1 MNSLSSS
8 LCILAT
14 IPVMWISI
22 PLLKPLQEREFRL
35 FYAATAVSLIGDQ
48 LTIIAFPWLALKL
61 TGDSLVVGTVL
72 ALAAI
77 PRAIFILVG
86 GAVVDRF
93 SPRRVLLVS
102 NAIRMVL
109 VLAISI
115 LVWSEAITI
124 WQLYGLAL
132 AFGLADAF
140 MFPANASMPPRLLA
154 DELLAAGN
162 SLVQGTSMLTL
173 IMGPALAGVVIAV
186 MGQQEG
192 GMADQLGLAMAFSL
206 DAATFL
212 APVFVFAV
220 IRDRYPPGV
229 DPVSGGF
236 VDTLVEGLRYAWR
249 DRPVRYLSLI
259 LATLNLIHRGPFM
272 VGIPVYADRFL
283 SGGAAA
289 YGSIIAAAGVGALF
303 GVIIAGNV
311 RRIPETRLG
320 TLILIDIILLGA
332 ALIGITFSTN
342 LAVLCVLFATPHIM
356 DGYLNVIMITWLQR
370 RVPKERMGRVMS
382 VIMFCA
388 MGLAPVSAAL
398 TGWLIRWDLAAV
410 MIGSGIVMWIGVA
423 FGLPFR
429 SVRRMGMA

>member
-1 MNSLSSS
+1 MRV
-8 LCILAT
+8 T
-14 IPVMWISI
+14 I
-22 PLLKPLQEREFRL
+22 PLLKPLREREFRL
-35 FYAATAVSLIGDQ
+35 FYAATAVSMFGDQ

-61 TGDSLVVGTVL
+61 TGDSFVVGSVL

-77 PRAIFILVG
+77 PRAIFMLVG

-102 NAIRMVL
+102 NAVRMVL
-109 VLAISI
+109 VLTISMT
-115 LVWSEAITI
+115 VWSEVITI
-124 WQLYGLAL
+124 WQLYVLAL

-154 DELLAAGN
+154 DDLLAAGN

-173 IMGPALAGVVIAV
+173 IMGPALAGVVIVV

-192 GMADQLGLAMAFSL
+192 AITDQFGLAMTFLL

-212 APVFVFAV
+212 APVFVFVV
-220 IRDRYPPGV
+220 IRDRYPVGTEPIK
-229 DPVSGGF
+229 SRF
-236 VDTLVEGLRYAWR
+236 FDTLVEGLRYAWQ
-249 DRPVRYLSLI
+249 DRPVRYLSLM
-259 LATLNLIHRGPFM
+259 LAALNLISRGPFM

-283 SGGAAA
+283 SEGAAA
-289 YGSIIAAAGVGALF
+289 YGSIVAASGVGALF

-311 RRIPETRLG
+311 RHIPETRLG
-320 TLILIDIILLGA
+320 TLILIDFTLLGT

-342 LAVLCVLFATPHIM
+342 LVILCVLFATPYIM
-356 DGYLNVIMITWLQR
+356 DGYLNVVMITWLQR
-370 RVPKERMGRVMS
+370 RVAKERMGRVVS

-410 MIGSGIVMWIGVA
+410 MIGSGIVMWVGVA
-423 FGLPFR
+423 FGLLFR